1 VTIDKDITLRSLDPN
16 DSFYFGGTIISGDLQ
31 SSALTLTGNTA
42 ACEIAGLT
50 IRAGSVGITGS
61 ATNATIRNCRI
72 IDNLTHG
79 IELSEVSN
87 PILKHCLITANGQT
101 GITMHQSIGRGT
113 LICEPIIENCIIVD
127 NGNAAIDGGEPIIID
142 SIIN

>member
-1 VTIDKDITLRSLDPN
+1 M
-16 DSFYFGGTIISGDLQ
+16 DSPINSTRMEFRISTTDDGTIIDGDMQ
-31 SSALTLTGNTA
+31 SSVLTLTDNSA

-50 IRAGSVGITGS
+50 IRAGLVGITGT
-61 ATNATIRNCRI
+61 ATDATLRNCRI
-72 IDNLTHG
+72 IDNVTHG

-101 GITMHQSIGRGT
+101 GITMHQSFGRGT
-113 LICEPIIENCIIVD
+113 LICEPVVENCIIVD

-142 SIIN
+142 SIID